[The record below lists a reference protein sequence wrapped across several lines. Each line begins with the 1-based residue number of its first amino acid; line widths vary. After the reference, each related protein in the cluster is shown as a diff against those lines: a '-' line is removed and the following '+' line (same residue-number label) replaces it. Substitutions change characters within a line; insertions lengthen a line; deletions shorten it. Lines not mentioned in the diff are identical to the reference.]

1 MPNPRRKRR
10 REESAAHATNRY
22 CHVWLISFLLARA
35 TCAAWVRSTTSVQ
48 TIGTCNRLSLSPFVR
63 TKLAIIS
70 SIQVQREDEIEQSEK
85 SLSQFDPLKLELNQR
100 FNEDM
105 KRVLKLR
112 QGNIDEQL
120 SRDRVMRPKILE
132 SDIDGAERVF
142 TMLNHLIDINTATE
156 ESFRIAMNVFLRRGR
171 FRWMRDQH
179 VTCAADQIEDLLEKL
194 IKLKSPSNVSLAT
207 YNIALEAYAVCST
220 PRGERDYARRAE
232 SLVKRMESVFGV
244 LPVESYK
251 HVLHAFAWQQANLE
265 EGECARKAC
274 ELLKLIEQRTED
286 GLTLMQCYDWTL
298 EVWSKS
304 GSTGSASEAQ
314 VLLDKMK
321 TLNLTLSIEDIENG
335 AHLILD
341 ADTYCN
347 AILAWAKNS
356 DSTGAV
362 RAHEILLEMIDRFNK
377 GAFPPG
383 SEPSLIAFNGV
394 MAAWGRQG
402 RADMAENILKLMD
415 DVRSKC
421 TNLTPDAISYNS
433 VIHAYLRSED
443 KELALQKVS
452 EIVQFMEDTCHKQ
465 PAIKPNGFT
474 YNTLMKCWIQSDRED
489 LAEQAEATLMRM
501 QRLWE
506 SGDSSVQPT
515 NRLFNMVINAY
526 AKGKSRDAAR
536 KAVWLLE
543 SMKQSDLCQPDVVT
557 YTSVI
562 ECLSKSTDPQSA
574 CKAEGLLS
582 EAFQRYQETKDDS
595 LRPNAR
601 TFAMVILTLVRT
613 NGSAVKAREL
623 LLKLLELYK
632 ETNDP
637 SLRPNE
643 YLYNYVL
650 NCAANTID
658 EPKKLEAFQIATLTY
673 QEMRKSN
680 LVRPDSFTYAFW
692 LKCCNNLIPS
702 GDLRKKCVEYSFEE
716 CRKEGLVSNEV
727 LLRLIQGN
735 PPKLVDKLLELP
747 QNIDRTS
754 DTKRSVYRRVIKVQD
769 LPREWS
775 RNVSRK

>member
-1 MPNPRRKRR
+1 V
-10 REESAAHATNRY
+10 ETLNRSI
-22 CHVWLISFLLARA
+22 LP
-35 TCAAWVRSTTSVQ
+35 
-48 TIGTCNRLSLSPFVR
+48 PFAR
-63 TKLAIIS
+63 TKVAITS

-85 SLSQFDPLKLELNQR
+85 TSSRLDPLKSGLNQR

-105 KRVLKLR
+105 TRVLKLR
-112 QGNIDEQL
+112 QENIDEQL
-120 SRDRVMRPKILE
+120 TRDRAVRPKILDT
-132 SDIDGAERVF
+132 DIDGAERVL

-156 ESFRIAMNVFLRRGR
+156 ESFRIAMNAFLRRGR

-194 IKLKSPSNVSLAT
+194 IELKSPSDVSLAT
-207 YNIALEAYAVCST
+207 YNLALEAYAVCST

-232 SLVKRMESVFGV
+232 SLVKRMEQVFGI

-304 GSTGSASEAQ
+304 GSAGSASEAQ
-314 VLLDKMK
+314 GLLDKMK
-321 TLNLTLSIEDIENG
+321 TLNLTLSTEDIENG

-356 DSTGAV
+356 VSSGAV
-362 RAHEILLEMIDRFNK
+362 RANDILLEMIDRFNK
-377 GAFPPG
+377 GAFPSG

-402 RADMAENILKLMD
+402 RADMAESILKLMD
-415 DVRSKC
+415 EVRLKC

-433 VIHAYLRSED
+433 VVHAYLRSDD

-452 EIVQFMEDTCHKQ
+452 EIVKFMEDNCHKQ
-465 PAIKPNGFT
+465 PAIKPNVFT

-489 LAEQAEATLMRM
+489 VAEQSEATLMRI
-501 QRLWE
+501 QRLWD
-506 SGDSSVQPT
+506 SGDISLQPT
-515 NRLFNMVINAY
+515 NRMFNMVINAY
-526 AKGKSRDAAR
+526 AKGNSRDAAR
-536 KAVWLLE
+536 KAVLLLE
-543 SMKQSDLCQPDVVT
+543 SMKQSELCQPDVIS

-562 ECLSKSTDPQSA
+562 ECLSKSTDPQSGE
-574 CKAEGLLS
+574 KAEELLS
-582 EAFQRYQETKDDS
+582 EAFQRYQETKDNA

-601 TFAMVILTLVRT
+601 TFAMVILTLART
-613 NGSAVKAREL
+613 NGSVVRAREL
-623 LLKLLELYK
+623 LVQLLELYE

-637 SLRPNE
+637 DLRPNQ
-643 YLYNYVL
+643 YHYNYVL
-650 NCAANTID
+650 NCAANTI
-658 EPKKLEAFQIATLTY
+658 EETKKLEAFQVATLTY

-692 LKCCNNLIPS
+692 LKCCNNLIPP

-716 CRKEGLVSNEV
+716 CRKEGLVSKEV
-727 LLRLIQGN
+727 LLRLTQGN
-735 PPKLVDKLLELP
+735 PPKLVDKLLDFP
-747 QNIDRTS
+747 QSSTAN
-754 DTKRSVYRRVIKVQD
+754 DTKRPAYRRVIKVQD
-769 LPREWS
+769 LPKAWS
-775 RNVSRK
+775 RNIYRK